1 MRTPSLTLFLAAG
14 AAFAGAPETADQP
27 KPKAEAKAT
36 VTVTAEALPVET
48 VKTPNPVLVLDA
60 EAIQKSG
67 ARTLG
72 ELMASRFP
80 GQVLSNG
87 GVGTATSL
95 FLGGSR
101 SQDVVV
107 LVDGIRVQD
116 ASGLGGASLGSL
128 SLSGIERVEVQTGPC
143 STRFGAEAMGGVIAL
158 YSAGSAPAGLSGE
171 LRGTIGHRGVREGV
185 AAPAFGWGSGWLRV
199 GLGANREDQATETP
213 KPFRSNAVALGLG
226 QQLGA
231 ATLLTLSYRN
241 AYFGVPIP
249 WASVSAGTAPR
260 PASAYQ
266 DARET
271 ATRSQLVAASLRTEF
286 SPSLEGEL
294 TLGQALQA
302 RREPDYFTGA
312 ANHPYDSRRNQAS
325 GSLAFLPAQGL
336 SLGLSVDAYEEHA
349 AMDDY
354 MGGKDRGV
362 GRHFG
367 LSLEG
372 AYEPLDALRL
382 SASARTQKDRQTYTF
397 TGAGQPGLDLSAD
410 TWKVGANWRIREGLR
425 AYASLGTGFGVPFLS
440 AVMYNQQNAAPGS
453 DPLREE
459 RSRFQQAGLDW
470 TSGPWTLRLQA
481 SRTRFDNLVTFDLT
495 DYVYKNAANLRI
507 QGADLTV
514 GYRAAAWSLEGTYRN
529 QEARDLKAPADQQLS
544 SGGVVRRPFQSLGLR
559 ASRTFGEF
567 RADAHW
573 GWFGGRY
580 ENFGGF
586 PSRLG
591 ANKTHF
597 NDLGASLTWSATPAL
612 SVALRGEHLMQ
623 PKTTKADWL
632 ARRYD
637 TANDASL
644 IFGFPAQ
651 GPEAILDLRYRF

>member
-1 MRTPSLTLFLAAG
+1 MGLRSLPLILVAG
-14 AAFAGAPETADQP
+14 AAFAGAPEAADLP
-27 KPKAEAKAT
+27 RPKAEAKAT

-48 VKTPNPVLVLDA
+48 VKTPNPVVVLDA
-60 EAIQKSG
+60 EAIQQSG

-72 ELMASRFP
+72 DLLASRFP
-80 GQVLSNG
+80 GQVLANG
-87 GVGTATSL
+87 GVGTASSL

-101 SQDVVV
+101 GQDVVV

-116 ASGLGGASLGSL
+116 ASGLGGANLSGL
-128 SLSGIERVEVQTGPC
+128 SLSGIERVEVQSGPC

-171 LRGTIGHRGVREGV
+171 LRGSLGTRGVREGV
-185 AAPAFGWGSGWLRV
+185 AAPAFGWGSGWLRL

-213 KPFRSNAVALGLG
+213 EPFRSQAAALGLG

-231 ATLLTLSYRN
+231 STLLTLSYRN
-241 AYFGVPIP
+241 ASFGVPIP

-260 PASAYQ
+260 PVSAYQ

-271 ATRSQLVAASLRTEF
+271 TTRSQLIAASLRTEF
-286 SPSLEGEL
+286 SPALEGEL

-302 RREPDYFTGA
+302 RLEPDYFTGA
-312 ANHPYDSRRNQAS
+312 AIHPFDSRRNQAS
-325 GSLAFLPAQGL
+325 GNLAFRPARGLSFGL
-336 SLGLSVDAYEEHA
+336 SLDAYEEHA

-354 MGGKDRGV
+354 AGGRDRGV

-367 LSLEG
+367 ISLEG
-372 AYEPLDALRL
+372 AYEPVEAVRL
-382 SASARTQKDRQTYTF
+382 STSVRTQKDRQSYAF

-410 TWKVGANWRIREGLR
+410 SWKVGANWRLSEGLR
-425 AYASLGTGFGVPFLS
+425 AYAALGTGFGVPFLS

-481 SRTRFDNLVTFDLT
+481 SRTRFDNLVAFDLT
-495 DYVYKNAANLRI
+495 DYLYKNAADLRI
-507 QGADLTV
+507 QGAELTV
-514 GYRAAAWSLEGTYRN
+514 GYRAEAWSVEGTYRN

-559 ASRTFGEF
+559 AGRTFGDL

-597 NDLGASLTWSATPAL
+597 NDLGASLTWKATPAL
-612 SVALRGEHLMQ
+612 AVALRGEHLMQ

-632 ARRYD
+632 SRRYD
-637 TANDASL
+637 GANDAAQ